1 MGVGTAV
8 EVGTPVEGD
17 TLEEDNLE
25 EDMQVVVEGD
35 ILAEGGTPAVEGS
48 LDHKGVELQKS
59 TKIDNTVNILLAC
72 IVPIHHIKCN
82 SYFTDYLP

>member
-8 EVGTPVEGD
+8 VGTPVEGD
-17 TLEEDNLE
+17 TLEED
-25 EDMQVVVEGD
+25 MQVVH

-59 TKIDNTVNILLAC
+59 TKIDNTV
-72 IVPIHHIKCN
+72 K
-82 SYFTDYLP
+82 Y